1 MIALGILEPQR
12 SGPWRRRLESQGP
25 AVAKRDMNSII
36 LHYEAMMVAQQANV
50 LKVVTQVRN

>member
-1 MIALGILEPQR
+1 MMALGILEPQR
-12 SGPWRRRLESQGP
+12 SGPWRRLESQGP
-25 AVAKRDMNSII
+25 AVAKRDINSII